1 METNTGEL
9 FQYIR
14 KGQKI
19 RFNKILNRNEL
30 VDRGKPIGMM
40 YAFPIKGTNI
50 IGIAFTRF
58 HSKKEQY
65 WDESFG
71 KNLAINRAIEY
82 HDIIYIPKFAQKIPK
97 YVKRQFKKFI
107 NRSRRYFKSYQMPE
121 WVVKFENDIKNPM
134 FLDKPRQRIREKTE
148 NVLS

>member
-19 RFNKILNRNEL
+19 RFNKILNRNEI
-30 VDRGKPIGMM
+30 VARGKPIGMM
-40 YAFPIKGTNI
+40 YAFPVKDTNI

-58 HSKKEQY
+58 HSKKEQF
-65 WDESFG
+65 WNEQFG
-71 KNLAINRAIEY
+71 IDVVTYRALQY
-82 HDIIYIPKFAQKIPK
+82 YDIVYVPKFAQKMPK

-107 NRSRRYFKSYQMPE
+107 DRSRRYFKGYQMPE
-121 WVVKFENDIKNPM
+121 WVNKFEQGIRNPM
-134 FLDKPRQRIREKTE
+134 FVRPRTSLPELFNE
-148 NVLS
+148 DE